1 MEQAPET
8 EYNDDLIN
16 KYGDKTFSIKL
27 SDIGL
32 EIMKTDLGKMDW
44 DKAKKECENLGDGW
58 RLPTIDEL
66 KSIYDKKDEIGGFKK
81 NEYYWSRTE
90 YGKFLAWGFYFSLD
104 DAIYTK
110 KYFANYVRAVRDLK

>member
-1 MEQAPET
+1 MKRIIRLTESDLTRIVRRVLMEQAPET

-58 RLPTIDEL
+58 RLPTID
-66 KSIYDKKDEIGGFKK
+66 
-81 NEYYWSRTE
+81 
-90 YGKFLAWGFYFSLD
+90 
-104 DAIYTK
+104 
-110 KYFANYVRAVRDLK
+110 